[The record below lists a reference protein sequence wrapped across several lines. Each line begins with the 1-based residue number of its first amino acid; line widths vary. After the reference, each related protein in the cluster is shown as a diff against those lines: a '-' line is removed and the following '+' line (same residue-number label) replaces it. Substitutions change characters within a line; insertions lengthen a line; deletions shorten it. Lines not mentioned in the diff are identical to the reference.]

1 MEPQTFGDITYLGA
15 REDRGFTP
23 AVIAGGF
30 VHVSGQASV
39 DLESGAILPGTFEEE
54 MRRCVANLEEILV
67 AAGSSLRHVVRIGAF
82 VTAEDQLPEYNRIY
96 RELFAHPRPARTTW
110 VSPLESVKVELDAVA
125 LVARP

>member
-1 MEPQTFGDITYLGA
+1 MQIQRIGDIAYLDA
-15 REDRGFTP
+15 CEERAFTP

-39 DLESGAILPGTFEEE
+39 DLATGAIISGTFEEE
-54 MRRCVANLEEILV
+54 MRRCVSNLEEILL

-125 LVARP
+125 VLAAP

>member
-1 MEPQTFGDITYLGA
+1 MEIQRIGDIAYLDA
-15 REDRGFTP
+15 REDRAFTP

-39 DLESGAILPGTFEEE
+39 DLATGAIIPGTFEEE

-82 VTAEDQLPEYNRIY
+82 VTAEEQLPEYNRIY

-125 LVARP
+125 VLAAP